1 MPFINSTP
9 ANEIPHSSIVVG
21 YCSLMLNRTCMFLQH
36 AVLGGYDNHY
46 TLQVLM
52 SLFDDLL
59 SDDRQTE
66 WMELQQVSKKTQQP
80 S

>member
-1 MPFINSTP
+1 
-9 ANEIPHSSIVVG
+9 
-21 YCSLMLNRTCMFLQH
+21 MFFFSVLKH

-59 SDDRQTE
+59 SDDRQIE

-80 S
+80 P

>member
-21 YCSLMLNRTCMFLQH
+21 VKQNLFSVLKH